1 MRYATVL
8 TTLIAA
14 ATLAAGLVLLFGF
27 AWTVR
32 QNVRRGELVRAELA
46 KRMAG
51 LPLGRVLPRY
61 GYLPRDFLHRTP
73 VNRIEAMLRMCEQ
86 CEALGACQAALE
98 RGDSAEA
105 FTFCPNRGAL
115 QPHP

>member
-1 MRYATVL
+1 ML

-32 QNVRRGELVRAELA
+32 QNVRRGELVRAGLA

-51 LPLGRVLPRY
+51 LPLSRLLPRY
-61 GYLPRDFLHRTP
+61 GYLPRDFLHGTSI
-73 VNRIEAMLRMCEQ
+73 NRVEAMLRMCEQ
-86 CEALGACQAALE
+86 CQALEQCQAALE
-98 RGDSAEA
+98 RGDAAEA

-115 QPHP
+115 RPRG